1 MKNFKVLLVYPNLM
15 LVSLLPNNIALLA
28 ACLKKKGCDVK
39 LFDAT
44 LYKTTDKTNDEMR
57 VERMQVRRFNIKE
70 AGQEIKERDI
80 YDDFATVVRE
90 YKPDLI
96 AVSVVDD
103 TVEMGLDFIRHAN
116 CKNIPVVFGGVYA
129 IFNPQKLIELDEVD
143 YVCTGE
149 GEESLIELCDCLEN
163 SRSCDEI
170 KNLWISKSDGSV
182 IKNELRPPVELDELP
197 YEDFS
202 IFEKN
207 RIFRPMQGKMLATIP
222 INFDRGCPYK
232 CTFCAAPA
240 LFDMHKKHNY
250 KYYRV
255 KSIDRVR
262 QEMRHHIDQFPV
274 SFFYFNSETFL
285 TMPLKKLEEFA
296 EMYSEFQLPFW
307 CQTRIETISEDK
319 VRILKQ
325 MNCERISIG
334 LEHGNEEFRKKVL
347 KKNFTN
353 QQAIEAFDILHKQGI
368 KVSVN
373 NIIGFPDET
382 RDLVFDTIKLN
393 RQITVDST
401 NGFVFQPYR
410 GTYLREY
417 CIKKGYLYD
426 DYHGTESFIGSPIGN
441 SILSMPQFTQEQI
454 EGMLRTFVL
463 YVKMPENY
471 YPLIEEAEKLTKEGD
486 AALEKL
492 RDIFFNE
499 YFD

>member
-1 MKNFKVLLVYPNLM
+1 MKKLKVLLVYPNLM

-28 ACLKKKGCDVK
+28 ACLKKKGCDIK

-57 VERMQVRRFNIKE
+57 VERMQVRKFNVKE
-70 AGQEIKERDI
+70 AGQEIKKQDV
-80 YDDFATVVRE
+80 YDDFAKTVKE
-90 YKPDLI
+90 YEPDLI

-103 TVEMGLDFIRHAN
+103 TVEMGLNLIRRAD
-116 CKNIPVVFGGVYA
+116 CENISVVFGGVFA
-129 IFNPQKLIELDEVD
+129 IFNPQKLIELDEID
-143 YVCTGE
+143 FVCTGE
-149 GEESLIELCDCLEN
+149 GEEALIELCDCLEKQLP
-163 SRSCDEI
+163 CDDI
-170 KNLWISKSDGSV
+170 KNLWVSKSNGTIV
-182 IKNELRPPVELDELP
+182 KNPLRPPVELDELP
-197 YEDFS
+197 FEDFT
-202 IFEKN
+202 IFEKS

-240 LFDMHKKHNY
+240 LFDMHKKNNY
-250 KYYRV
+250 KYYRA
-255 KSIDRVR
+255 KSIDRIR
-262 QEMRHHIDQFPV
+262 EEMRYHMAQFPV

-285 TMPLKKLEEFA
+285 TMPLEKLEEFA

-307 CQTRIETISEDK
+307 CQTRIETISQDK
-319 VRILKQ
+319 VKILKQ

-347 KKNFTN
+347 KKSFTN
-353 QQAIEAFDILHKQGI
+353 EKAIQAFDILNKHDI

-382 RDLVFDTIKLN
+382 RELVFDTIKFN
-393 RQITVDST
+393 RQIQVDSI

-417 CIKKGYLYD
+417 CIEKGYLFD
-426 DYHGTESFIGSPIGN
+426 DDNGTEEFIGSPIGN
-441 SILSMPQFTQEQI
+441 SILSMPQFTKEQI

-463 YVKMPENY
+463 YVRMPEEY
-471 YPLIEEAEKLTKEGD
+471 YPRIEEAEKLTQEGD
-486 AALEKL
+486 EALEEL
-492 RDIFFNE
+492 RNAFFNE